1 MKPEGF
7 FLPDDSVLQEI
18 ELKWMHI
25 GISNDFLFGKVMQD
39 PYLCQKLLERIL
51 PDLAIDRI
59 EYPELQ
65 KSIRPDSAAKSIRL
79 DVYVKDSAQTV
90 YDIEMQAVSSTNLP
104 RRSRYYQSII
114 DLQLLDAGQDYDLL
128 DSSFIIFICRDAVFD
143 CRRHIYTFRSCCLE
157 DPSLILEDA
166 TTRIFL
172 SAAGK
177 LDDVS
182 PQLKAFLDYV
192 AGTISDDSYVQEVDL
207 AVRRAKANRKWRHE
221 YMTLE
226 MKERIVRRQAYA
238 EGEAKGKNIGIIIGM
253 ILAFRQNQLTDSD
266 IAMQLMQRFSLS
278 EDEILDYMRAADEA
292 DARGDIY

>member
-1 MKPEGF
+1 M
-7 FLPDDSVLQEI
+7 
-18 ELKWMHI
+18 
-25 GISNDFLFGKVMQD
+25 
-39 PYLCQKLLERIL
+39 
-51 PDLAIDRI
+51 
-59 EYPELQ
+59 
-65 KSIRPDSAAKSIRL
+65 
-79 DVYVKDSAQTV
+79 
-90 YDIEMQAVSSTNLP
+90 
-104 RRSRYYQSII
+104 
-114 DLQLLDAGQDYDLL
+114 QLLDAGQDYDLL
-128 DSSFIIFICRDAVFD
+128 NSSFIIFICRDAVFD

-157 DPSLILEDA
+157 DPSLILEDG

-238 EGEAKGKNIGIIIGM
+238 EGKNNGIIIGM

-278 EDEILDYMRAADEA
+278 EYEILDYMRAADEA